1 MKTLIAHGLP
11 KKSAEEVEASMQGKE
26 EEEEEEEEVN
36 CLSRCCQGYPASL
49 FFPLFRFFPLLFCR

>member
-11 KKSAEEVEASMQGKE
+11 KKSAEEVEASMQGE